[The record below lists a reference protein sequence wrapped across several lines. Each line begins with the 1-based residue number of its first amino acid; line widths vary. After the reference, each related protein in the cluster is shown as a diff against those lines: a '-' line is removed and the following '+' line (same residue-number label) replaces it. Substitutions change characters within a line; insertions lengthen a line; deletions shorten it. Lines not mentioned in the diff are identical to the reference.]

1 MIALLAAIKKEALL
15 LVRDWHALALLF
27 IMPLVFIVI
36 MSMAL
41 QERFGIEGGVQ
52 LTGQIH
58 DLAQSPSSQAFLQQ
72 LRGTDHLSLNAHQGP
87 LSQQGDLFAITLQP
101 AFDQALAGANNQA
114 GVLITFAAE
123 LGKRE
128 RMLVGAAVREVFA
141 VFNSTLIAEDLG
153 YDRDYAEA
161 EFLRTGFI
169 EVDTTTPSSLSTP
182 TAVQQNVPAWLI
194 FAMFF
199 VAVPLSTAVISE
211 RQLRT
216 LARVKTFGASTTL
229 IYAAKLTPYF
239 VINIMQLLLML
250 LAGNQLLP
258 LLGAEGLGLAVALG
272 PLMVIGVCTSLAA
285 LAMASLLA
293 ATVSSTEQAT
303 VTSAAIN
310 ILLAAIGGVM
320 IPVFVMPP
328 TMQAIAAWSPMAW
341 ALDGFI
347 AVLVRGGSWGA
358 IALPA
363 LKLLSLACVL
373 MILAIALL
381 KRGQQDG

>member
-229 IYAAKLTPYF
+229 IYTAKLTPYF